1 MGYIWRTCFYWIVFI
16 EIPNPKSKPHQR
28 KKIRTLNESACIDS
42 LTWISLR
49 IWTSTTIWS
58 ERLTVGSIETVLITA
73 AKRTTPSK
81 CVSAFQM
88 VWKLCQKNI
97 GICKDIL
104 KWERDSVCVWVFI
117 SSDGICAYMSNKCFE
132 LRFRSL
138 WCIRSS
144 VSFLFAMLSYTK
156 SSQTETDT
164 QNELYST
171 YYLMFGYR
179 LVMVLSIISMKKR
192 WQT

>member
-1 MGYIWRTCFYWIVFI
+1 MYFVFLDLSESLREKPIQIYCNATIKTSSALQSIYIYIYVCGCLCVAFLSIFASCSFLSRPLSLSLSLPDSVSFFGLVLCLSLIGVYVGYIWRTCFYWIVFI

-88 VWKLCQKNI
+88 VWKLCQK
-97 GICKDIL
+97 KY
-104 KWERDSVCVWVFI
+104 W
-117 SSDGICAYMSNKCFE
+117 YM
-132 LRFRSL
+132 
-138 WCIRSS
+138 
-144 VSFLFAMLSYTK
+144 
-156 SSQTETDT
+156 
-164 QNELYST
+164 
-171 YYLMFGYR
+171 
-179 LVMVLSIISMKKR
+179 
-192 WQT
+192 